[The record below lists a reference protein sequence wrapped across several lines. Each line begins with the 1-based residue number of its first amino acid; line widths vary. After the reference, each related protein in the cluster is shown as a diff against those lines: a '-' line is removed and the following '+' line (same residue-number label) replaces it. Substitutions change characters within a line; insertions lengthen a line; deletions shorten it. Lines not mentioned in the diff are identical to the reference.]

1 MHSLHGQNVFL
12 TSCGLK
18 SRIIQDCSI
27 NRSCEDVRLET
38 VLPDEYPK
46 VFFFSTFQRQGFRIA
61 ARGLEN
67 RVCTWAEDSAS
78 APLEKVVK
86 K

>member
-46 VFFFSTFQRQGFRIA
+46 VFFFLLFSGRVF
-61 ARGLEN
+61 GLLLGVLKIEF
-67 RVCTWAEDSAS
+67 VPGQKTVQVH
-78 APLEKVVK
+78 P
-86 K
+86 